1 MVGSI
6 PAYLFVLV
14 TRKSNQKTLQIHG
27 LNHVKQCMKGRVTMK
42 KEDLMKIDGMTDEL
56 ATKIAEQSAE
66 ELKGYIPKT
75 RFDEVNEAKK
85 NAEELVKERDKQL
98 DDLKKSSG
106 DNEELKKQ
114 IEQLQEDNK
123 ATVKKYEADI
133 KKMQIDN
140 AVQAALKD
148 AGAKNITAAVALL
161 KDLDKAEL
169 SDDGTIKGL
178 AEQITELQK
187 SESYLFNTKTE
198 SSQNVSGI
206 TPAGSGS
213 THVPGTVTKE
223 QFNRMGYKERNEL
236 YNTNKELYDSLVQD

>member
-1 MVGSI
+1 
-6 PAYLFVLV
+6 
-14 TRKSNQKTLQIHG
+14 
-27 LNHVKQCMKGRVTMK
+27 MK